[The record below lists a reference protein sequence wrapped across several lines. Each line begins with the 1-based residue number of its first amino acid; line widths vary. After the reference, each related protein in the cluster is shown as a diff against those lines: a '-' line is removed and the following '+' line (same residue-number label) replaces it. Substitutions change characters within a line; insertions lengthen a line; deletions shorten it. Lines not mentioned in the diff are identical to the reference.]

1 MGAWGYGAFE
11 NDDASDWIYELEDD
25 SDGHVLIR
33 ALDVAGKDYLEAPE
47 GAVTIAAAEVV
58 AAAQGRSAGGLPD
71 EATAWV
77 KANRSI
83 VRPEYRAAALVAVDR
98 VLSDG
103 SELRDLWSDSEDG
116 GDKWIAALEDLRRR
130 LREST

>member
-1 MGAWGYGAFE
+1 MGAWGHGAFE
-11 NDDASDWIYELEDD
+11 NDDASDWLYELEDD
-25 SDGHVLIR
+25 SDGHVLME
-33 ALDVAGKDYLEAPE
+33 ALDVSGEDYLEAPE
-47 GAVTIAAAEVV
+47 GAVAVAAADVV
-58 AAAQGRSAGGLPD
+58 AAAQGRPAAGLPD

-98 VLSDG
+98 VLNDG

-116 GDKWIAALEDLRRR
+116 GHKWIAALNDIRRR
-130 LREST
+130 LQEST